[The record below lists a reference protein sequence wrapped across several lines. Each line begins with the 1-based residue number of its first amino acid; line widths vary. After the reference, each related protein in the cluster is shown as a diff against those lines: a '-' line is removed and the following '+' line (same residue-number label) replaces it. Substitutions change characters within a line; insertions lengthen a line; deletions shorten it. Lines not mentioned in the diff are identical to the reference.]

1 MKSMLR
7 RADSLGA
14 RVCLVIGDSEMQAK
28 QVQVKDLAQHSQELC
43 GRADVVGTVERILAS
58 PAKVSEDAR

>member
-14 RVCLVIGDSEMQAK
+14 RVCLVLGDSEVQSQ
-28 QVQVKDLAQHSQELC
+28 QVQVKDLAAHSQTLC
-43 GRADVVGTVERILAS
+43 ARADIVSAVAQILAS
-58 PAKVSEDAR
+58 TPNVSEAAR